1 MTPTTESV
9 SGGLRA
15 LTLGTTQRVLAV
27 ELLLLREVACLQT
40 VGGPAAHS
48 CLQSGRD
55 A

>member
-1 MTPTTESV
+1 MTPMTESV
-9 SGGLRA
+9 SGGLRG

-27 ELLLLREVACLQT
+27 GPLLLWEVARLRT